1 MCGDNAVMKR
11 MADKEIVTLEE
22 IRLSDEAKSNE
33 KFCSYLQYT
42 YL

>member
-1 MCGDNAVMKR
+1 MCGDNTVVKR

-33 KFCSYLQYT
+33 
-42 YL
+42 